1 MAHREQM
8 SFVESVKNKFPHNF
22 VSGKVLE
29 IGSYNINGS
38 VRQFFD
44 NCVYVG
50 LDVFPGNCVDIVCSG
65 HLYAAS
71 DKTFDCCIS
80 CECFEHNPFWKE
92 TFLNMFRMLKMGGLI
107 VFTCA
112 TTGRPEHGTKRTSP
126 LDSLTTNIE
135 DMQDYYLNLT
145 EEDFSEFKSMFS
157 SYEFSTNENTHDLY
171 FYGIK

>member
-8 SFVESVKNKFPHNF
+8 SFVESVKRKFPDNF
-22 VSGKVLE
+22 VSSKVLE
-29 IGSYNINGS
+29 VGSYNVNGS

-50 LDVFPGNCVDIVCSG
+50 LDVFPGNCVDVVCSG
-65 HLYAAS
+65 HLYGAS
-71 DKTFDCCIS
+71 DNTFDCCIS

-92 TFLNMFRMLKMGGLI
+92 TFLNMFRMLKSGGILI
-107 VFTCA
+107 FTCA

-126 LDSLTTNIE
+126 LDSLTTNVE

-145 EEDFSEFKSMFS
+145 EEDFLEFKSLFS
-157 SYEFSTNENTHDLY
+157 SYEFSTNDNTHDLY